1 MKKDTQ
7 VHKEY
12 IGVYNQFQKLHKSS
26 KSRIEN
32 KDWFLKADNQ
42 SNKVLKKNNLR
53 SGIVLSLSS
62 KHLLFLSLQ
71 RHHIKQ
77 WGTTILI

>member
-12 IGVYNQFQKLHKSS
+12 IGVYNQFQKLH

-53 SGIVLSLSS
+53 SGIVLSLS
-62 KHLLFLSLQ
+62 
-71 RHHIKQ
+71 
-77 WGTTILI
+77 